1 MLSAQNEILLATY
14 IFADDQFGN
23 QLLSAL
29 KQKAAECV
37 AVKICVDGYGSKE
50 WFDKNIRL

>member
-1 MLSAQNEILLATY
+1 VLSAQNEILLATY